1 MEKKPKT
8 YAVKVF
14 VKPLPPYKGSQWLK
28 GVVIT
33 KERKGLEEAVENYV
47 HDHLRPVQPGVKLQI
62 TIKELTLVDDFVLN
76 LAKQETK

>member
-1 MEKKPKT
+1 MEKKPKN

-33 KERKGLEEAVENYV
+33 NERKGLEEAVEDYV
-47 HDHLRPVQPGVKLQI
+47 NDRLRPVKEDVRFQI
-62 TIKELTLVDDFVLN
+62 TIKEITLIDDFVLN
-76 LAKQETK
+76 LTKK